1 MLHLAEFSE
10 RAGGMGMD
18 RREFVGRSALVAG
31 GLILSG
37 RETWAAPSSQT
48 DLLPQMSW
56 MNEPASAKINGA
68 EIAVRSRAK
77 TDFWQKTFDGYVADS
92 GHFFHLPASGNFTF
106 SALINGKYAAQYDQA
121 GLMVRIDAE
130 NWMRCG
136 TEFIDGKRYASV
148 VFTRTYS
155 DGSTLPD
162 LSETEPIW
170 WRVVRKNDSIETFCS
185 LDGDKFMSVR
195 MGYFPKRPTVEVGLM
210 CAAPSGP
217 GFDASFKALKLETST
232 A

>member
-1 MLHLAEFSE
+1 
-10 RAGGMGMD
+10 MGMD
-18 RREFVGRSALVAG
+18 RRDFVGRSVLAAG
-31 GLILSG
+31 GLILAT
-37 RETWAAPSSQT
+37 EALAAAPPNEEILT
-48 DLLPQMSW
+48 RMSW
-56 MNEPASAKINGA
+56 MNEPASAKLNGT
-68 EIAVRSRAK
+68 EIAVRSRAN
-77 TDFWQKTFDGYVADS
+77 TDFWQKTYDGYVADS

-106 SALINGKYAAQYDQA
+106 TALINGKYATQYDQA

-162 LSETEPIW
+162 LSQTEPIW

-185 LDGDKFMSVR
+185 LDGDKYMSVR
-195 MGYFPKRPTVEVGLM
+195 MGYFPTLKTVEVGLM

-217 GFDASFKALKLETST
+217 GFEASFKALKLETS
-232 A
+232 AA

>member
-1 MLHLAEFSE
+1 
-10 RAGGMGMD
+10 MGMD
-18 RREFVGRSALVAG
+18 RREFVGRSALVTG
-31 GLILSG
+31 GLFLKEI
-37 RETWAAPSSQT
+37 RAWAAPQPDA
-48 DLLPQMSW
+48 DLLSQMNW
-56 MNEPASAKINGA
+56 MNQPASAKINGT
-68 EIAVRSRAK
+68 EITVRSRAK

-106 SALINGKYAAQYDQA
+106 TALINGKYATQYDQA

-185 LDGDKFMSVR
+185 LDGTKFMSVR
-195 MGYFPKRPTVEVGLM
+195 MGYFPTQRTVEVGLM
-210 CAAPSGP
+210 CAAPSGE
-217 GFDASFKALKLETST
+217 GFDASFKALKLETS
-232 A
+232 AA

>member
-1 MLHLAEFSE
+1 
-10 RAGGMGMD
+10 MGMD

-31 GLILSG
+31 GLALGVSG
-37 RETWAAPSSQT
+37 ARAAAPEQA
-48 DLLPQMSW
+48 DLLSRMKW
-56 MNEPASAKINGA
+56 LNEPASAKVEGA
-68 EIAVRSRAK
+68 ELTVRSKAK

-92 GHFFHLPASGNFTF
+92 GHFFYLPASGDFTF
-106 SALINGKYAAQYDQA
+106 TALINGKYATQYDQA

-162 LSETEPIW
+162 LSETEAIW
-170 WRVVRKNDSIETFCS
+170 WRAVRKNDSIETFCS
-185 LDGDKFMSVR
+185 LDGEKFMSVR
-195 MGYFPKRPTVEVGLM
+195 MGYFPTQSPVEVGLM
-210 CAAPSGP
+210 CAAPSGQ
-217 GFDASFKALKLETST
+217 GFDATFKSLKLETS
-232 A
+232 AKA

>member
-1 MLHLAEFSE
+1 MS
-10 RAGGMGMD
+10 MD
-18 RREFVGRSALVAG
+18 RREFVGRSALVSG
-31 GLILSG
+31 GLILG
-37 RETWAAPSSQT
+37 EIQAWAALPPAATLLSQ
-48 DLLPQMSW
+48 MNW
-56 MNEPASAKINGA
+56 MNEPTSAKIEGS
-68 EIAVRSRAK
+68 EITVRSRPK

-106 SALINGKYAAQYDQA
+106 TALINGNYAAQYDQA

-162 LSETEPIW
+162 LSQTEPIW
-170 WRVVRKNDSIETFCS
+170 WRIVRKNDSIETFCS
-185 LDGDKFMSVR
+185 LDGAKFMSVR
-195 MGYFPKRPTVEVGLM
+195 MGYFPTQRTVDVGLM
-210 CAAPSGP
+210 CAAPSGQ
-217 GFDASFKALKLETST
+217 GFDASFKALKLETS
-232 A
+232 AA

>member
-1 MLHLAEFSE
+1 MV
-10 RAGGMGMD
+10 MD
-18 RREFVGRSALVAG
+18 RREFVGRSVLVGG
-31 GLILSG
+31 GLVLGAREIL
-37 RETWAAPSSQT
+37 AAPST
-48 DLLPQMSW
+48 DADLLSRMSW
-56 MNEPASAKINGA
+56 LNEPASAKTIGT
-68 EIAVRSRAK
+68 EFVVRSKAK
-77 TDFWQKTFDGYVADS
+77 TDFWQKTFDGYMADS
-92 GHFFHLPASGNFTF
+92 GHFFHFPGTGDFKFT
-106 SALINGKYAAQYDQA
+106 ALINGKYATQYDQA
-121 GLMVRIDAE
+121 GLMVRIDAD

-185 LDGDKFMSVR
+185 LDGSKFMSVR
-195 MGYFPKRPTVEVGLM
+195 MGYFPTQKTVDVGLM
-210 CAAPSGP
+210 CCAPSGT
-217 GFDASFKALKLETST
+217 GFDATFKELKFEEG